1 MNPSTICMY
10 DWNWEKNEC
19 LPWLMAIISKVAT
32 WSSGATLWAVQ
43 KKRNELGV
51 LILAH
56 AVHLK
61 KHETNLVK
69 HMSADLRYMQG
80 VCANSVYQ
88 RSIVP
93 LIHTKCCKSKASS
106 LGARSQGVRT
116 YSHNQM
122 SPCPSH
128 GTETHDVRS
137 DGVKWH
143 QMKRLHSQL
152 PLPS

>member
-1 MNPSTICMY
+1 MNPSTICMHAG
-10 DWNWEKNEC
+10 NWEKNEC

-32 WSSGATLWAVQ
+32 WYSAATLWAVQ
-43 KKRNELGV
+43 KNRNELGV

-56 AVHLK
+56 AVRLK

-80 VCANSVYQ
+80 VCVCVCVCVCVSRARARACVRACVRVRVRQCQQ
-88 RSIVP
+88 RVSKSIVP

-116 YSHNQM
+116 YSKN
-122 SPCPSH
+122 
-128 GTETHDVRS
+128 
-137 DGVKWH
+137 
-143 QMKRLHSQL
+143 
-152 PLPS
+152 